1 MLSIYFSLIN
11 LVVFLM
17 LSLSSMQEDLYCVS
31 QDESHQ
37 AHVRFYV
44 ELHAH
49 FYPGY
54 LYPYPDDCAKRQW

>member
-17 LSLSSMQEDLYCVS
+17 LSLSSMQEDLHCVS

-37 AHVRFYV
+37 APVRFCV
-44 ELHAH
+44 VLHAH
-49 FYPGY
+49 SYPGY
-54 LYPYPDDCAKRQW
+54 FYPYPDDGA